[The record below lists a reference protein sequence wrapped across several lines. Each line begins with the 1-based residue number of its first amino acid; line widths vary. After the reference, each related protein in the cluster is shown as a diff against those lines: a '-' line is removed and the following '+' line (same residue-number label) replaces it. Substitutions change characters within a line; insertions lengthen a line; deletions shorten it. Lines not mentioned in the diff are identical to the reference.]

1 MPRRA
6 PGAPGPHVAG
16 TEVAGTAPDELDEHR
31 ADRLK
36 ERVYVTFTA
45 LAVVLALRTHPEEG
59 APARTLAITVLGTL
73 LAAFV
78 ADVVAH
84 VAVHAALP
92 DRRELRLMVG
102 VSSGAL
108 AGVAVPL
115 VFVGLGGAGVWE
127 VSTALTAAVVA
138 LVAALAGIGWIA
150 VRRVRLPRRYKLLVL
165 LAEVVLGCLVVGV
178 ELLAHG

>member
-1 MPRRA
+1 MRRRRA
-6 PGAPGPHVAG
+6 LVDPATSPEFAGMAPG
-16 TEVAGTAPDELDEHR
+16 EVDDHR

-45 LAVVLALRTHPEEG
+45 LAVVLALRTHPDEG

-102 VSSGAL
+102 VSTSAL
-108 AGVAVPL
+108 AGVAAPL
-115 VFVGLGGAGVWE
+115 VFVGLGSAGVWE
-127 VSTALTAAVVA
+127 PSTGLTAALVA
-138 LVAALAGIGWIA
+138 LVAALAAIGWFA
-150 VRRVRLPRRYKLLVL
+150 VRRVRLPRWHKLLVL
-165 LAEVVLGCLVVGV
+165 LAEVVLGVVVVGV